1 MSTIRPM
8 FSSAALRTSLPRM
21 SRMIEPITAECGG
34 LRFSL
39 AITAS
44 PSTAPVRHL
53 AVLEHTGDPVRPD
66 AIARLVEQF
75 DGDEGLGALE
85 DEIAEDA
92 SKRQGRSPSGWSA
105 RHPASRPAFWRG
117 SATQKRSLRLS
128 SHQRWEAI
136 ERLDAGDA

>member
-1 MSTIRPM
+1 
-8 FSSAALRTSLPRM
+8 
-21 SRMIEPITAECGG
+21 
-34 LRFSL
+34 L

-92 SKRQGRSPSGWSA
+92 SKRQGRKADPIAKRLEREAPGVAASILEGFSQAKAIAQAIISSA
-105 RHPASRPAFWRG
+105 LGGDRA
-117 SATQKRSLRLS
+117 
-128 SHQRWEAI
+128 
-136 ERLDAGDA
+136 AGCR

>member
-1 MSTIRPM
+1 
-8 FSSAALRTSLPRM
+8 
-21 SRMIEPITAECGG
+21 
-34 LRFSL
+34 L

-85 DEIAEDA
+85 DEIAEERVEAARPIAKRLEREAPGVAA
-92 SKRQGRSPSGWSA
+92 SILEGFSHAKAIAQAIISSA
-105 RHPASRPAFWRG
+105 LGGDRA
-117 SATQKRSLRLS
+117 
-128 SHQRWEAI
+128 
-136 ERLDAGDA
+136 AGCR